1 MIEVKDRI
9 PTKPNRIRITPE
21 NGDPFYAVWE
31 RADEPIEEGTP
42 VNKYLFDSID
52 EGGHFSNALDDIEMD
67 AQRVTLTA
75 GWTTVLFQRPLSG
88 VPRVFVSVSDTA
100 VVAVKNITRT
110 SCQIAVRLG
119 ALQEE
124 VYVSTSSGGT
134 ASTKVSVLS
143 YPEFSAVTV
152 DVLAIYDGGIT
163 V

>member
-9 PTKPNRIRITPE
+9 PTKPNRIRIVPE
-21 NGDPFYAVWE
+21 NGAPFYAAWE

-119 ALQEE
+119 ALQE
-124 VYVSTSSGGT
+124 VYVSIRRQYGNIP
-134 ASTKVSVLS
+134 AVSVLVTS
-143 YPEFSAVTV
+143 EFSAVTV
-152 DVLAIYDGGIT
+152 DVLAIYDGGII

>member
-1 MIEVKDRI
+1 MKAGI
-9 PTKPNRIRITPE
+9 
-21 NGDPFYAVWE
+21 
-31 RADEPIEEGTP
+31 
-42 VNKYLFDSID
+42 
-52 EGGHFSNALDDIEMD
+52 FSNALDDIEMD

-119 ALQEE
+119 ALQE
-124 VYVSTSSGGT
+124 VYVSTSNGGT

>member
-9 PTKPNRIRITPE
+9 PTKPNRIRIVPE
-21 NGDPFYAVWE
+21 NGAPFYATWE

-52 EGGHFSNALDDIEMD
+52 EGGHFSNALDDIEID
-67 AQRVTLTA
+67 AQRVTLAA
-75 GWTTVLFQRPLSG
+75 GWTTVSFRRPLSG

-119 ALQEE
+119 DLQE

>member
-1 MIEVKDRI
+1 M
-9 PTKPNRIRITPE
+9 
-21 NGDPFYAVWE
+21 
-31 RADEPIEEGTP
+31 
-42 VNKYLFDSID
+42 
-52 EGGHFSNALDDIEMD
+52 
-67 AQRVTLTA
+67 
-75 GWTTVLFQRPLSG
+75 
-88 VPRVFVSVSDTA
+88 PRVFVSVSDTA

-119 ALQEE
+119 ALQE
-124 VYVSTSSGGT
+124 VYVSASSGGT

>member
-119 ALQEE
+119 ALQE
-124 VYVSTSSGGT
+124 VYVSTSSCGT

>member
-1 MIEVKDRI
+1 M
-9 PTKPNRIRITPE
+9 
-21 NGDPFYAVWE
+21 
-31 RADEPIEEGTP
+31 
-42 VNKYLFDSID
+42 
-52 EGGHFSNALDDIEMD
+52 
-67 AQRVTLTA
+67 
-75 GWTTVLFQRPLSG
+75 
-88 VPRVFVSVSDTA
+88 PRVFVSVSDTA

-119 ALQEE
+119 ALQE

-134 ASTKVSVLS
+134 ANTKVTVLS

>member
-9 PTKPNRIRITPE
+9 PTKPNRIRIVPE
-21 NGDPFYAVWE
+21 NGAPFYAAWE

-88 VPRVFVSVSDTA
+88 VPRVFVPFPIPPWWRSRISPEPPVRSPCGSALCRRSMFRLATA
-100 VVAVKNITRT
+100 ARQVPRSR
-110 SCQIAVRLG
+110 SCHIR
-119 ALQEE
+119 
-124 VYVSTSSGGT
+124 SFR
-134 ASTKVSVLS
+134 
-143 YPEFSAVTV
+143 P
-152 DVLAIYDGGIT
+152 
-163 V
+163 

>member
-9 PTKPNRIRITPE
+9 PTKPNRIRIIPE
-21 NGDPFYAVWE
+21 NGEPFYAVWE

-52 EGGHFSNALDDIEMD
+52 EGGYFPSALDDIEMD

-75 GWTTVLFQRPLSG
+75 GWTTVPFQRALSG
-88 VPRVFVSVSDTA
+88 VPHVFVSVADTA
-100 VVAVKNITRT
+100 VVAVKNITHT

-119 ALQEE
+119 NLQE
-124 VYVSTSSGGT
+124 VYVSPNSGGT
-134 ASTKVSVLS
+134 ANTKVSLFS

>member
-9 PTKPNRIRITPE
+9 PTKPNRIRIVPE
-21 NGDPFYAVWE
+21 NGAPFYATWE

-52 EGGHFSNALDDIEMD
+52 EGGHFSNALDDIEID

-75 GWTTVLFQRPLSG
+75 GWTTVSFRRPLSG
-88 VPRVFVSVSDTA
+88 VPRVFVSVSDAA

-119 ALQEE
+119 VLQE

>member
-9 PTKPNRIRITPE
+9 PTKPNRIRIVPE

-52 EGGHFSNALDDIEMD
+52 EGGHFPNALDDIEID
-67 AQRVTLTA
+67 AQRVTLAA
-75 GWTTVLFQRPLSG
+75 GWTTVSFQRPLSG
-88 VPRVFVSVSDTA
+88 VPRVFVSVSE
-100 VVAVKNITRT
+100 
-110 SCQIAVRLG
+110 RLG
-119 ALQEE
+119 ALQE
-124 VYVSTSSGGT
+124 VYVSTNSGGT

>member
-9 PTKPNRIRITPE
+9 PTKPNRIRIVPE
-21 NGDPFYAVWE
+21 TGDPFYAVWE

-52 EGGHFSNALDDIEMD
+52 EGGHFPNALDDIEMD
-67 AQRVTLTA
+67 AQRVTLAA
-75 GWTTVLFQRPLSG
+75 GWTTVSFRRPLSG

-119 ALQEE
+119 ALQE

>member
-9 PTKPNRIRITPE
+9 PTKPNRIRIVPE
-21 NGDPFYAVWE
+21 TGDPFYAVWE

-52 EGGHFSNALDDIEMD
+52 DGGHFPNALDDIEID
-67 AQRVTLTA
+67 AQRVTLAA
-75 GWTTVLFQRPLSG
+75 GWTTVSFRRPLSG
-88 VPRVFVSVSDTA
+88 VPRVFVSVSDT
-100 VVAVKNITRT
+100 VVAVRNITRT

-119 ALQEE
+119 ALQE
-124 VYVSTSSGGT
+124 VYVSTSGGGT
-134 ASTKVSVLS
+134 ASTKVTVLS
-143 YPEFSAVTV
+143 YPEFSAVTA

>member
-9 PTKPNRIRITPE
+9 PTKPNRIRIVPE

-52 EGGHFSNALDDIEMD
+52 EGGHFPNALDDIEID
-67 AQRVTLTA
+67 AQRVTLAA
-75 GWTTVLFQRPLSG
+75 GWTTVSFQRPLSG

-119 ALQEE
+119 ALQE
-124 VYVSTSSGGT
+124 VYVSTNSGGT

-152 DVLAIYDGGIT
+152 DVLAI
-163 V
+163 

>member
-9 PTKPNRIRITPE
+9 PTKPNRIRIVPE

-31 RADEPIEEGTP
+31 RADEPIKEGTP

-52 EGGHFSNALDDIEMD
+52 EGGHFPNALDDIEID

-75 GWTTVLFQRPLSG
+75 GWTTVSFLRPLSS
-88 VPRVFVSVSDTA
+88 VPRVFVSVSDAA

-119 ALQEE
+119 ALQD
-124 VYVSTSSGGT
+124 VYVSASSGGT
-134 ASTKVSVLS
+134 ASTKLSVLS

>member
-1 MIEVKDRI
+1 MIEVKDRL
-9 PTKPNRIRITPE
+9 PTKPNRIRIVPE
-21 NGDPFYAVWE
+21 NGAPFYATWE

-52 EGGHFSNALDDIEMD
+52 EGGHFSNALDDIEID
-67 AQRVTLTA
+67 AQRVTLAA
-75 GWTTVLFQRPLSG
+75 GWTTVSFRRPLSG
-88 VPRVFVSVSDTA
+88 VPCVFVSVSDTA

-110 SCQIAVRLG
+110 SCQITVRLG
-119 ALQEE
+119 ALQE
-124 VYVSTSSGGT
+124 VYVSTSNGGT
-134 ASTKVSVLS
+134 ASTKVTVLS

>member
-9 PTKPNRIRITPE
+9 PTRPNRIRIVPE
-21 NGDPFYAVWE
+21 NGAPFYATWE

-52 EGGHFSNALDDIEMD
+52 EGGHFSNALDDIEID
-67 AQRVTLTA
+67 AQRVTLAA

-88 VPRVFVSVSDTA
+88 VPRVFVSVPDTA

-110 SCQIAVRLG
+110 SCQIAVRLC
-119 ALQEE
+119 ALQE